1 MLKCAVF
8 CVLYFECCLI
18 SLPSGRDDLM
28 DKDGDKIM
36 SAINTLQSALN
47 SNFLIDEKIMSLR
60 DPDIEKLKAAL
71 AKIDNLHA
79 DLLEAMSVS
88 KVEPGLV
95 GSITIRLS
103 SILGLNSG

>member
-8 CVLYFECCLI
+8 CVLYFECYLI

-47 SNFLIDEKIMSLR
+47 SNFLIAEKIMSLR
-60 DPDIEKLKAAL
+60 DPDIEKLKAVL

-79 DLLEAMSVS
+79 DLL
-88 KVEPGLV
+88 KPCLFPRLNPG
-95 GSITIRLS
+95 
-103 SILGLNSG
+103 